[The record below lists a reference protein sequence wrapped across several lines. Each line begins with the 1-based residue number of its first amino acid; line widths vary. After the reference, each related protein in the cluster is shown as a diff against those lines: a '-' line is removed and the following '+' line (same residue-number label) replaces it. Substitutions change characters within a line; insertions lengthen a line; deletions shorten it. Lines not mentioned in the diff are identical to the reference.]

1 MARINL
7 KQVVVDFPIVNA
19 ASQSLQLRLYQALGG
34 KLTAHHKLVVVRALD
49 GIDLEL
55 KDGDRLGL
63 IGHNGSGKTTLLRVL
78 AGVYPP
84 TGGSA
89 SIEGSISSFT
99 DLALGMDPEATGWDN
114 IIFRCAFLGL
124 SFREAKQLSPAIAEF
139 SELGEYLDLPTRTY
153 SSGMFLRLAFA
164 ISTCIEPDILIMDE
178 MIAAGDSQFIEKAQ
192 RRLHEVVGKANIL
205 ALASHDATIIEKI
218 CNKVLW
224 LDHGLVKQF
233 GLPGTVLTAYESV
246 NVQSAELARTSGKRV
261 GLDEALIDS
270 GEQGVAD
277 ESSAAL
283 GHEPFLHRQTTRLG
297 RKSKG

>member
-7 KQVVVDFPIVNA
+7 KKVVVEFPIVNA

-34 KLTAHHKLVVVRALD
+34 KLTAHHKIVVVRALD

-63 IGHNGSGKTTLLRVL
+63 VGHNGSGKTTLLRVL

-99 DLALGMDPEATGWDN
+99 ELALGMDPEATGWDN

-124 SFREAKQLSPAIAEF
+124 SFRKAKALSPAIADF
-139 SELGEYLDLPTRTY
+139 SELGEYLDLPVRTY
-153 SSGMFLRLAFA
+153 STGMFLRLAFA

-178 MIAAGDSQFIEKAQ
+178 MITAGDAQFIQKAE
-192 RRLHEVVGKANIL
+192 RRLHKIVGKANIL
-205 ALASHDATIIEKI
+205 ALASHDMTIIENI

-224 LDHGLVKQF
+224 LDHGLIKQF
-233 GLPGTVLTAYESV
+233 GPPDAVLEAYRSLNVGTEAK
-246 NVQSAELARTSGKRV
+246 QSKQVERWDA
-261 GLDEALIDS
+261 
-270 GEQGVAD
+270 
-277 ESSAAL
+277 
-283 GHEPFLHRQTTRLG
+283 
-297 RKSKG
+297 

>member
-1 MARINL
+1 MARISL

-19 ASQSLQLRLYQALGG
+19 AAQSLQLRLYQALGG
-34 KLTAHHKLVVVRALD
+34 KLTAHHKIVVVRALD

-63 IGHNGSGKTTLLRVL
+63 IGRNGSGKTTLLRVL

-89 SIEGSISSFT
+89 SIDGSISSFT

-124 SFREAKQLSPAIAEF
+124 SFREAKQLAPAIADF

-178 MIAAGDSQFIEKAQ
+178 MITAGDAQFIQKAE
-192 RRLHEVVGKANIL
+192 RRLHEIVGKANIL
-205 ALASHDATIIEKI
+205 ALASHDMTIIESI

-224 LDHGLVKQF
+224 LDHGVIKQF
-233 GLPGTVLTAYESV
+233 GPPDAVLEEYKKLHVHAGEKV
-246 NVQSAELARTSGKRV
+246 
-261 GLDEALIDS
+261 DEPVRHVPLMP
-270 GEQGVAD
+270 V
-277 ESSAAL
+277 
-283 GHEPFLHRQTTRLG
+283 P
-297 RKSKG
+297 

>member
-34 KLTAHHKLVVVRALD
+34 KLTTHHKLVVVRALD

-178 MIAAGDSQFIEKAQ
+178 MITAGDAQFIEKAQ
-192 RRLHEVVGKANIL
+192 RRLYEVVGKANIL

-261 GLDEALIDS
+261 GLDEA
-270 GEQGVAD
+270 A
-277 ESSAAL
+277 
-283 GHEPFLHRQTTRLG
+283 
-297 RKSKG
+297 RKYLET

>member
-1 MARINL
+1 MARISL
-7 KQVVVDFPIVNA
+7 KQVVVEFPIVNA

-178 MIAAGDSQFIEKAQ
+178 MITAGDAQFIQKAE
-192 RRLHEVVGKANIL
+192 RRLHELVDKTNIL
-205 ALASHDATIIEKI
+205 ALASHDLAMIKKI
-218 CNKVLW
+218 CNRVLW
-224 LDHGLVKQF
+224 LDHGIVKHL
-233 GLPGTVLTAYESV
+233 GPPE
-246 NVQSAELARTSGKRV
+246 
-261 GLDEALIDS
+261 EAL
-270 GEQGVAD
+270 ERYKNPHMQA
-277 ESSAAL
+277 EA
-283 GHEPFLHRQTTRLG
+283 EPSQVGGGATRPTRHGQTVR
-297 RKSKG
+297 